1 MIGTGSNT
9 SLQFYAPSG
18 IVRDPNSN
26 VFYIADTSNHR
37 IVSYPS
43 GNVVAGGNGSGYTKQ
58 QLSAPIGLFY
68 DSFSKSLIIVNY
80 GAHNIVQW
88 KSGASNWTLIAGGLN
103 GSKGNSSTLFNRP
116 VGVTADPMG
125 NVYVADASNHRI
137 QFILQGQSEC
147 TTIAGVNGV
156 SGANATL
163 LNTPYWVQLDNQ
175 LNLYV
180 SEYGDG
186 RIQKFLRY

>member
-1 MIGTGSNT
+1 MGHLVLYEIRTRM
-9 SLQFYAPSG
+9 Y
-18 IVRDPNSN
+18 
-26 VFYIADTSNHR
+26 FYIADTSNHR

-43 GNVVAGGNGSGYTKQ
+43 GNVVAGGNGGGYTKQ

-68 DSFSKSLIIVNY
+68 DSFLKSFIIANY
-80 GAHNIVQW
+80 GANNIVQW
-88 KSGASNWTLIAGGLN
+88 KLGASNWTLITGGLN
-103 GSKGNSSTLFNRP
+103 GFIGNSSTLFNQP

-125 NVYVADASNHRI
+125 NVYVADAYNHRI
-137 QFILQGQSEC
+137 QFILQGRSEC

-156 SGANATL
+156 SGANSTL
-163 LNTPYWVQLDNQ
+163 LNNPFWVQLDNQ

-180 SEYGDG
+180 SEYSGG